1 MRTKTIILAGL
12 IMFFAV
18 SCKDYLDPYP
28 NGDRSG
34 EDLWKYQDMV
44 QGLVNRCYDYMPRNY
59 NDNEGSYI
67 DGATDDGQITS
78 STNSVYRLAIGAL
91 TTSQDLFYTYW
102 DRDYRAIYL
111 INTFLKDRSGFNRPY
126 LTDKYLNNL
135 VRRRLQGEAY
145 ALRAWFEWDLLQKFG
160 GKGTN
165 GELLGFPIVTEPIDP
180 TGDIDLSRNT
190 YDECVAQI
198 IKDCDSAY
206 KYLPIAH
213 RDFLY
218 PANSRDLLYSG
229 GQMWGR
235 MDGITTRALKAN
247 VFLTWASPRFNP
259 GNDISRWDSAAVN
272 AKKVMDFKLNVDG
285 TVTNGFNPVTQVN
298 WFNPNFPGIVI
309 SSRFVTSNADMEAM
323 ERMFYPGGFQGNGVI
338 GATQELIN
346 SFPMKSGYPIDDP
359 ANRGGYDP
367 TDPYKDRDPRFYST
381 IFYNMAQAKKNNT
394 GAVMYTFENW
404 DESPDGPGK
413 DAAGATSTN
422 SLTNYHI
429 KKFVYM
435 GLNWN
440 DASIVRQPHS
450 KFFIRWAHMCLIF
463 AEAANQVVGP
473 TDETKYGMSAKT
485 AIQYLRARKTPDGSS
500 GISSAVPGAA
510 DAYLEEVAAAG
521 KLGFDLL
528 VKNERRIETCFEG
541 IRFYDLRRWTTDLA
555 SLNKSVHGVYIEKNA
570 DETFSYDLNR
580 VVSPRTFSSAYLP
593 IPYTEM
599 LKMDNLIQNEGWEGW
614 N

>member
-12 IMFFAV
+12 IMFIAV

-102 DRDYRAIYL
+102 DRNYRAIYL
-111 INTFLKDRSGFNRPY
+111 INTFLKDRRGFNRPY

-160 GKGTN
+160 GRGTN

-247 VFLTWASPRFNP
+247 VYLTWASPRFNP

-272 AKKVMDFKLNVDG
+272 AKRVMDFKLNVDG
-285 TVTNGFNPVTQVN
+285 TVTNGFNPVTQIN

-309 SSRFVTSNADMEAM
+309 SSRFVTSNSDMEAM

-404 DESPDGPGK
+404 DEGPDGPGK

-450 KFFIRWAHMCLIF
+450 KFFIRWAHMCLVF
-463 AEAANQVVGP
+463 AEASNQVVGP

-500 GISSAVPGAA
+500 GISSSVPGAA
-510 DAYLEEVAAAG
+510 DAYLEEVASAG
-521 KLGFDLL
+521 KSVFDLL

-541 IRFYDLRRWTTDLA
+541 IRFYDLRRWTTDLT

-570 DETFSYDLNR
+570 DDTFNYDLNR